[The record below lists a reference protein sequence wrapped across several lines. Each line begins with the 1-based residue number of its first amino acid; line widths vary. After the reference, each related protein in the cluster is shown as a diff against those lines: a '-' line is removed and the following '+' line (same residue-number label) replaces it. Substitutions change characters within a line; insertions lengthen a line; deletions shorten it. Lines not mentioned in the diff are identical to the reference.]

1 MNGEKNIRLLI
12 GKFMQGLTSIEEEE
26 QISQWFA
33 AHADVSDDLKPYQQM
48 FAYFDKGMPMDGPMP
63 VDGETTDGDV
73 CREPLRYR
81 SRLRPLWC
89 FLAAAAVALLV
100 VMTWPERNGTVRP
113 RLLRRWHGLTMT
125 LLRPLCLLLKL
136 R

>member
-26 QISQWFA
+26 RISQWFA
-33 AHADVSDDLKPYQQM
+33 VHADVSDDLKPYQQM

-63 VDGETTDGDV
+63 EDGETSDGGV

-81 SRLRPLWC
+81 SRLRPL
-89 FLAAAAVALLV
+89 
-100 VMTWPERNGTVRP
+100 
-113 RLLRRWHGLTMT
+113 
-125 LLRPLCLLLKL
+125 CLLACCCRRRGSARGYDLACEERGQYGL
-136 R
+136 ACCDAGTG